1 MNKSLLN
8 KLTELSQA
16 QLIAREINYILGN
29 SVSNCRCRCHY
40 DGKVVLKNI
49 SLTLL
54 ILLCCSCQHK
64 QPSESPIAEEAQD
77 VSSCVEIELGNN
89 LKDSGEKMLFS
100 DLVEDVEFVKLETTN
115 ASLLGNI
122 CKILLFNDHLFIQ
135 TMGVDNSN
143 ALISVFDR
151 NGKFIRKIGRIGQ
164 GPGEYRLARDI
175 AVNDSL
181 LFINVNWLRKIMV
194 YNWHTGK
201 FVKDIPISREVEC
214 ISSLED
220 NCIALYPGS
229 PSTPKRE
236 KDKNFFSAVVL
247 SYDGKEKLI
256 RNKTI
261 LETDESCVDQYI
273 NYTTFSSPYLYQ
285 NTSNYYDDINDTI
298 YAIKPNEIRPVYHIN
313 KGEYKMPICDYFVGK
328 KYFSEGYAYIH
339 GMTFLETSSSFCMD
353 FSYRRRKWI
362 ARYDKA
368 NGALTCWAQEARI
381 ERGGDHIVYGGG
393 FYNDVLG
400 GAAPIWRTLDGGKYI
415 FNIINQGNLDN
426 WPLEKL
432 KSASVKFPE
441 KRDQLVK
448 LLEEY
453 GEDDNPIIV
462 LYKLK

>member
-1 MNKSLLN
+1 MKY
-8 KLTELSQA
+8 TF
-16 QLIAREINYILGN
+16 IN
-29 SVSNCRCRCHY
+29 
-40 DGKVVLKNI
+40 
-49 SLTLL
+49 LL

-64 QPSESPIAEEAQD
+64 QTSESPIAEEVQD
-77 VSSCVEIELGNN
+77 VSSCIEIELGNN
-89 LKDSGEKMLFS
+89 LKDSGEKMLLS

-201 FVKDIPISREVEC
+201 FVKDIPISREVER

-220 NCIALYPGS
+220 NCIALYPGAGNV
-229 PSTPKRE
+229 PKSE
-236 KDKNFFSAVVL
+236 KDKDYFSTVVI
-247 SYDGKEKLI
+247 SYEGKDKLI
-256 RNKTI
+256 CKKTI
-261 LETDESCVDQYI
+261 LDADTSCVKEYV
-273 NYTTFSSPYLYQ
+273 NYTIYHSPYLYQ
-285 NTSNYYDDINDTI
+285 NTPHYYDEINDTI
-298 YAIKPNEIRPVYHIN
+298 YAIKSNEISPVYHIN
-313 KGEYKMPICDYFVGK
+313 KGEYKMPICDYSINK
-328 KYFSEGYAYIH
+328 KYFSEGYAYIQ
-339 GMTFLETSSSFCMD
+339 GMLFLETSSSFYMD

-362 ARYDKA
+362 ARYNKA
-368 NGALTCWAQEARI
+368 DGTLKCWAQEARI
-381 ERGGDHIVYGGG
+381 NRGGDHIVSGGG

-400 GAAPIWRTLDGGKYI
+400 GAVPIWISIGDKYI
-415 FNIINQGNLDN
+415 SNIISQDNLDD
-426 WPLEKL
+426 WSPEKL

-441 KRDQLVK
+441 KRGQLVK